1 MLNARDQEISK
12 VEQMIQPTF
21 HGVKN
26 IFSQYTFLPY
36 LTLTSFPL
44 QTIIDP
50 LFQICFKNLKRLVS
64 QQQKN
69 IYLYI
74 ERELATDNHLHLKSN
89 E

>member
-44 QTIIDP
+44 
-50 LFQICFKNLKRLVS
+50 
-64 QQQKN
+64 
-69 IYLYI
+69 
-74 ERELATDNHLHLKSN
+74 
-89 E
+89 